1 MDGQEITAQPE
12 TQTTPTEDWKTK
24 YKDEIAKEYVPVSQY
39 KGIQRELNKARQ
51 SPKFDVTEIAREVAK
66 AITPGL
72 DAVYRRDS
80 DYEDEPKRKP
90 LPSELVMQQFTT
102 TETKKEPQVDPM
114 FQAAAKQVTDL
125 LQKQGIKQGSKEWED
140 ILTGEDG
147 DYKDPFVV
155 LEELQQKEIA
165 RKAKELFE
173 AEKLEIARK
182 AKESGAT
189 KPDGAPSAP
198 SNDLAE
204 LRRRFLADPDNDKVA
219 REWFAHRNEF
229 YSRKKT

>member
-12 TQTTPTEDWKTK
+12 TQTTPTEDWRAK

-66 AITPGL
+66 VITPGL
-72 DAVYRRDS
+72 DAVYKRDS

-125 LQKQGIKQGSKEWED
+125 LQKQGVKQGSKEWED

-165 RKAKELFE
+165 RKAKELYE
-173 AEKLEIARK
+173 AEKLEVARK

-189 KPDGAPSAP
+189 KGDGAPSAP
-198 SNDLAE
+198 GSPASIRPGDWEKA
-204 LRRRFLADPDNDKVA
+204 KSKA
-219 REWFAHRNEF
+219 RTPSDILNAYKGRV
-229 YSRKKT
+229 

>member
-1 MDGQEITAQPE
+1 MDEQEITAQQE
-12 TQTTPTEDWKTK
+12 TQTTPTEDWRAK

-102 TETKKEPQVDPM
+102 TETKPQVDPM

-165 RKAKELFE
+165 RKAKELYE
-173 AEKLEIARK
+173 AEKLEIAKK

-219 REWFAHRNEF
+219 REWFSHRNEF

>member
-12 TQTTPTEDWKTK
+12 TQTTPTEDWRAK

-66 AITPGL
+66 VITPGL
-72 DAVYRRDS
+72 DAVYKRDS

-140 ILTGEDG
+140 ILTGDDG

-155 LEELQQKEIA
+155 LKELQQKEIA
-165 RKAKELFE
+165 RKAKELYE
-173 AEKLEIARK
+173 ADKLEIARK

-189 KPDGAPSAP
+189 KPDGVPSAA
-198 SNDLAE
+198 SDDDDAFMRRYASGETNDHVRAAKLMQKF
-204 LRRRFLADPDNDKVA
+204 R
-219 REWFAHRNEF
+219 
-229 YSRKKT
+229 